1 MEPKIITQ
9 SHALSSAGPWRTI
22 ILTGLLA
29 GTLDAIAAIVVSQ
42 ASPAAVFKFI
52 ASGAFGAGKA
62 FSGGDIMIVW
72 GVLFHYFHRAFLDR
86 AFLFYVSGIT
96 LDQKK

>member
-9 SHALSSAGPWRTI
+9 SDALSSASPWKTI

-42 ASPAAVFKFI
+42 ATPLPYLNLSRVVHLVRERHFPVAT
-52 ASGAFGAGKA
+52 S
-62 FSGGDIMIVW
+62 
-72 GVLFHYFHRAFLDR
+72 
-86 AFLFYVSGIT
+86 
-96 LDQKK
+96 